1 MLALSSVSKSFGGL
15 RVLENVSLT
24 VPEHGIFGLIGPN
37 GAGKT
42 TVFNLVTGL
51 LTPSAGS
58 IDLSGR
64 RLNGMAPYQITRL
77 GVARTF
83 QNIRVFKEMSLLENV
98 LLATGGKRPYGTIAL
113 LLGSA
118 AYRAAE
124 RREVEMAQGLL
135 ARVGLA
141 HKALSA
147 AGNLSYGEQRRL
159 EIARAL
165 ATEPKLLLLDEPA
178 AGMNAAEK
186 QELMKEVRKLDASGV
201 GVFII
206 EHDMRFIMELCREIA
221 VLNFGRVIAQGTPAE
236 IRNNPDVIEAYLG
249 REDAG

>member
-1 MLALSSVSKSFGGL
+1 
-15 RVLENVSLT
+15 
-24 VPEHGIFGLIGPN
+24 
-37 GAGKT
+37 
-42 TVFNLVTGL
+42 
-51 LTPSAGS
+51 LTPGAGS

-64 RLNGMAPYQITRL
+64 RLNGMAPYEITRL

-83 QNIRVFKEMSLLENV
+83 QNIRVFKEMSLLENI
-98 LLATGGKRPYGTIAL
+98 LIAMSAKRRYGTIAM
-113 LLGSA
+113 LLGSR

-124 RREVEMAQGLL
+124 RRERQTAQELL

-141 HKALSA
+141 HKGFLP

-186 QELMKEVRKLDASGV
+186 QELMEEVRKLAASGI
-201 GVFII
+201 GLFII
-206 EHDMRFIMELCREIA
+206 EHDMRFIMELSREIA
-221 VLNFGRVIAQGTPAE
+221 VLNFGRVIAQGTPVE
-236 IRNNPDVIEAYLG
+236 IRAHPAVIEAYLG
-249 REDAG
+249 REETE